1 MRSGMKYT
9 AERSAII
16 IVDETIYNKKWLQ
29 EFSDSMYTV
38 NSVRDLEKHILQ
50 VLLRL
55 GIDTH
60 VEGVGDIKV
69 NGEYPDWATEFSK
82 AKGIEVLVDLDEIEI
97 Y

>member
-1 MRSGMKYT
+1 MKTFNYT
-9 AERSAII
+9 TAREAKISI
-16 IVDETIYNKKWLQ
+16 DESIYNKEWLE
-29 EFSDSMYTV
+29 EFSKSMY
-38 NSVRDLEKHILQ
+38 DLDNINDLGKHILK

-69 NGEYPDWATEFSK
+69 NGEYPDWATEFSI